1 MFGNTI
7 KVKSKDELSDL
18 IKFIVKYRDINADLN
33 FIDVSEITDMSSL
46 FDNSKFKTLQIA
58 SLIPGGV
65 KLSYSKFLASFD
77 LVGALGTVI
86 ELLM

>member
-33 FIDVSEITDMSSL
+33 FKVQRGY
-46 FDNSKFKTLQIA
+46 F
-58 SLIPGGV
+58 P
-65 KLSYSKFLASFD
+65 
-77 LVGALGTVI
+77 LGCF
-86 ELLM
+86 